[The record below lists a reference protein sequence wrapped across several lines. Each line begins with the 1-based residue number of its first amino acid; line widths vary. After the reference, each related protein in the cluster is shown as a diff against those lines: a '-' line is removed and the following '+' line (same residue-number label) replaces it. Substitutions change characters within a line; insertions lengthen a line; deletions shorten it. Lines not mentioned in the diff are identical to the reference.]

1 MNLFRWL
8 KTAAN
13 AMCGELKEYA
23 EIPWF
28 WSDQYD
34 LKLQIVGLSEPGDE
48 VVIRGNPADRKFS
61 AIYLR
66 HGKFVAINAI
76 NMIKDFMAA
85 KKLIAE
91 GKHLDPVKAAD
102 AEVALKD
109 M

>member
-1 MNLFRWL
+1 M
-8 KTAAN
+8 
-13 AMCGELKEYA
+13 
-23 EIPWF
+23 
-28 WSDQYD
+28 
-34 LKLQIVGLSEPGDE
+34 
-48 VVIRGNPADRKFS
+48 IRGNPADRKFS

-66 HGKFVAINAI
+66 HGQFVAINAV